1 MYYPY
6 YYGSSGTF
14 LLVLLAMV
22 LGLLAQAG
30 VKKAFNQYSRVPARS
45 GMTGSDAAA
54 GLLNRAGS
62 SVTIHAVKGS
72 LTDHFDPR
80 KNSVGLSEGV
90 YQSASVAALAIAA
103 HEIGHVM
110 QYQEGYFPIKLRNAI
125 LPAANFG
132 SQAAPFIVVLGLL
145 MGSYPLAM
153 AGVILFGAMLAF
165 QLLTLPV
172 EFNASR
178 RAIDMLVG
186 SGYLAREEEYGAK
199 KVLRAAAMTYVA
211 SALASAANL
220 LRLLSMA
227 NSRRRD

>member
-6 YYGSSGTF
+6 YYGYGDGGTIF
-14 LLVLLAMV
+14 LVLIAMV
-22 LGLLAQAG
+22 LGLVAQSA
-30 VKKAFNQYSRVPARS
+30 VKNNFKKYSGVPARS

-54 GLLNRAGS
+54 RLLAGS
-62 SVTIHAVKGS
+62 NVTLHRVRGT
-72 LTDHFDPR
+72 LTDHFDP
-80 KNSVGLSEGV
+80 KNKSVALSEGV
-90 YQSASVAALAIAA
+90 YDSASVAALAIAA

-125 LPAANFG
+125 LPVANFG
-132 SQAAPFIVVLGLL
+132 SKAAPFIVIIGIA
-145 MGSYPLAM
+145 MGSLNLAM
-153 AGVILFGAMLAF
+153 AGVVLFGAMLAF
-165 QLLTLPV
+165 QLVTLPV

-178 RAIDMLVG
+178 RALDMLVSNG
-186 SGYLAREEEYGAK
+186 FLAVEEEPGAK

-220 LRLLSMA
+220 LRLLSMV